1 MCSSGHFWWQHEPP
15 MRALKAT
22 CILGL
27 LSLQCTTCYALALCS
42 KCVSRLRCYAIDRAG
57 QTDCWCLCTRMSTR
71 CAQSWPDIAQLC
83 AALLEAPSATD
94 TTFEVKTTQPFPEP
108 FVADESTP
116 ARDWQVCAARPPPP
130 PPPPPS
136 LPQTARAHAYRDA
149 FCRCRA
155 LF

>member
-1 MCSSGHFWWQHEPP
+1 MADCAPEFRFVFSPEFRCS
-15 MRALKAT
+15 
-22 CILGL
+22 
-27 LSLQCTTCYALALCS
+27 
-42 KCVSRLRCYAIDRAG
+42 VSPQRPHRTADHPCFRG
-57 QTDCWCLCTRMSTR
+57 
-71 CAQSWPDIAQLC
+71 AQGKIARQDIAQLC